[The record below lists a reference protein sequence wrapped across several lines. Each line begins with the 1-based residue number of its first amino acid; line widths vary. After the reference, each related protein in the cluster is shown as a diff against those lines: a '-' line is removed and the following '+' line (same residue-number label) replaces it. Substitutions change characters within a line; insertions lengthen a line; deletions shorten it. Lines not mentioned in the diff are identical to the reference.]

1 MKVSDFESFIKI
13 WVEDVLERGVVS
25 TVGTWAS
32 FRTSVEDALKKGKQ
46 LK

>member
-1 MKVSDFESFIKI
+1 MERSDFESFIKI

-25 TVGTWAS
+25 TGRGNPRRHVA
-32 FRTSVEDALKKGKQ
+32 VEDVLKNGKQ